1 MRHFFLTDGSL
12 TEESREV
19 TITGEDARHI
29 ALALRA
35 RVGDPVLLADG
46 TGLSYPARLAA
57 ITPAAVRCEVLSH
70 ERATV
75 ELPLAVHLYV
85 GYPKGDKLELVIEK
99 AVELGAAS
107 VTPFLSSR
115 CVRRP
120 AAEKQERLLE
130 RQNRIAHAAAEQCG
144 RVVLPTVRPTLD
156 FAAAMKKAASAE
168 LPLFFY
174 EGEGTLPMGRLLA
187 SRPAPRS
194 VSVVVGPE
202 GGFSPEEVAVAQGAG
217 CLLAGLGER
226 ILRCETAPI
235 AALACLGFYYDFG
248 KND

>member
-19 TITGEDARHI
+19 TISGEDARHI

-35 RVGDPVLLADG
+35 RVGDTVMLADG
-46 TGLSYPARLAA
+46 TGLSYTATLAA
-57 ITPAAVRCEVLSH
+57 ISPTAVRCTVTDCR
-70 ERATV
+70 RATV
-75 ELPLAVHLYV
+75 ELPLSVHLFV

-99 AVELGAAS
+99 AVELGAVS
-107 VTPFLSSR
+107 ITPFLSSR

-120 AAEKQERLLE
+120 AAEKQERLTD

-144 RVVLPTVRPTLD
+144 RVVLPTVCPTMD
-156 FAAAMKKAASAE
+156 FAAAMREAASAD

-174 EGEGTLPMGRLLA
+174 EGEGTEPMGRLLA
-187 SRPAPRS
+187 AHPAPRS
-194 VSVVVGPE
+194 VSLVVGPE

-235 AALACLGFYYDFG
+235 AALACIGFFYDFG
-248 KND
+248 KNA

>member
-12 TEESREV
+12 TPDSREA
-19 TITGEDARHI
+19 TLTGEDARHI

-35 RVGDPVLLADG
+35 RVGDTVMLADG
-46 TGLSYPARLAA
+46 TGLSYTASLAA
-57 ITPAAVRCEVLSH
+57 ISPTAVRCTVTECR
-70 ERATV
+70 RATV

-99 AVELGAAS
+99 AVELGAAT

-120 AAEKQERLLE
+120 AAEKQERLTE
-130 RQNRIAHAAAEQCG
+130 RQNKIARAAAEQCG
-144 RVVLPTVRPTLD
+144 RVVLPAVCPTLD
-156 FAAAMKKAASAE
+156 FAAAMRKAAEAD

-174 EGEGTLPMGRLLA
+174 EGEGTEPMGRLLA
-187 SRPAPRS
+187 AHPAPRS
-194 VSVVVGPE
+194 VSVIVGPE
-202 GGFSPEEVAVAQGAG
+202 GGFSPEEVAVAREAG
-217 CLLAGLGER
+217 CLLAGRGER

-235 AALACLGFYYDFG
+235 AALACLGFFYDFG
-248 KND
+248 KNA